1 MSKGSFFFLGC
12 LKFVIC
18 LLFDWFSM
26 YMSSARFF
34 LSVFA
39 ALSCSVAPL
48 NLLGMGNRILGEV
61 NNVGLRL

>member
-1 MSKGSFFFLGC
+1 MSTGVIFLG
-12 LKFVIC
+12 LLDVRDLFVVG
-18 LLFDWFSM
+18 WFSM

-39 ALSCSVAPL
+39 AFSCSVAPL
-48 NLLGMGNRILGEV
+48 NLLGMDNRILGEV